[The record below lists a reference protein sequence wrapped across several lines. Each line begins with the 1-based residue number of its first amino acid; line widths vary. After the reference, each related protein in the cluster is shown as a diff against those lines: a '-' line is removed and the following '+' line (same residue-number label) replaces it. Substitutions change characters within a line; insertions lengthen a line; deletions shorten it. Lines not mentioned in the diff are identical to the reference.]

1 MNVLS
6 FFPLFV
12 TPLLDGLSW
21 GVMLVLIAM
30 GLTLIFGFLEVVNFA
45 HGGFYMLGG
54 YMVFAV
60 ISAGYGFFAG
70 VAGAIVIVAIL
81 GILTERLLLRRSYD
95 FGPITQLLI
104 MVGLALAIEGA
115 VIYIWGEQAKGV
127 AIPNMLSGSVLVF
140 GSTYPIYRLALVA
153 IGSVLI
159 IGVWL
164 FLERSRIG
172 LVIRASLT
180 DKEMARAFGND
191 IPTIYTYVFASGV
204 VIAAFAGALMT
215 PIRGIGPGTGA
226 SILLQAFIVVVVGG
240 LGSYRGSVVA
250 GLGLGMI
257 DVLVARYISFR
268 LSGITIIAVLLVVL
282 LLQPRGLFGVKGV
295 MEE

>member
-1 MNVLS
+1 MD
-6 FFPLFV
+6 PLFV

-45 HGGFYMLGG
+45 HGGYYMLGG
-54 YMVFAV
+54 YVVFASV
-60 ISAGYGFFAG
+60 NAGYGFLVG
-70 VAGAIVIVAIL
+70 VIGAIIAVAVL
-81 GILTERLLLRRSYD
+81 GILTETILLKPSYD

-104 MVGLALAIEGA
+104 MVGAALVIEGS
-115 VIYIWGEQAKGV
+115 VILIWGEQGKGV
-127 AIPNMLSGSVLVF
+127 QTPELFAGSVNVL
-140 GSTYPIYRLALVA
+140 GSSYPIYRL
-153 IGSVLI
+153 VLI
-159 IGVWL
+159 VVGVIVIAAVWL
-164 FLERSRIG
+164 FLERSKIG

-191 IPTIYTYVFASGV
+191 IPRIYTFVFASGV
-204 VIAAFAGALMT
+204 AIAALAGALMT
-215 PIRGIGPGTGA
+215 PLRGVGPETGA
-226 SILLQAFIVVVVGG
+226 SILLTAFIVVVVGG

-257 DVLVARYISFR
+257 DMLVARFVSFR
-268 LSGITIIAVLLVVL
+268 LSGITIIGVLVVVL
-282 LLQPRGLFGVKGV
+282 ILKPRGLFGVEGV

>member
-1 MNVLS
+1 MTFSALQ
-6 FFPLFV
+6 PLFI

-45 HGGFYMLGG
+45 HGGYYMVGG
-54 YMVFAV
+54 YMVFAAV
-60 ISAGYGFFAG
+60 DAGYGFFTG
-70 VAGAIVIVAIL
+70 VVAAIL
-81 GILTERLLLRRSYD
+81 VVAVLGVVTERLLLKPSYD

-104 MVGLALAIEGA
+104 MVGVALVIEGI
-115 VIYIWGEQAKGV
+115 VILIWGEQSKGV
-127 AIPNMLSGSVLVF
+127 STPEVLSGSVSLL
-140 GSTYPIYRLALVA
+140 GTTYPIYRL
-153 IGSVLI
+153 VLI
-159 IGVWL
+159 VVGTIVIVGVWL

-191 IPTIYTYVFASGV
+191 IPTIYTMVFAGGV
-204 VIAAFAGALMT
+204 AVAAFAGALMT
-215 PIRGIGPGTGA
+215 PLRGIGPETGA
-226 SILLQAFIVVVVGG
+226 TILLAAFIVVVVGG
-240 LGSYRGSVVA
+240 LGSYRGSVAA

-257 DVLVARYISFR
+257 DILVVRYVSFR

-282 LLQPRGLFGVKGV
+282 LIQPRGLFGVKGV

>member
-1 MNVLS
+1 MTTG
-6 FFPLFV
+6 FPMFI

-21 GVMLVLIAM
+21 AVMLILIAM

-54 YMVFAV
+54 FVLFATV
-60 ISAGYGFFAG
+60 NAGQSFFIG
-70 VAGAIVIVAIL
+70 VAGAILVVALL
-81 GILTERLLLRRSYD
+81 GVVTERLLLRPSYD

-104 MVGLALAIEGA
+104 MVGVALVIEGL
-115 VIYIWGEQAKGV
+115 VIFVWGEQAKGV
-127 AIPNMLSGSVLVF
+127 ATPAALGGSVGIL
-140 GSTYPIYRLALVA
+140 GSTYPVYRLFLVVVGVVVITA
-153 IGSVLI
+153 
-159 IGVWL
+159 VWL
-164 FLERSRIG
+164 FLKRSRLG

-191 IPTIYTYVFASGV
+191 IPTIYTLVFAGGV
-204 VIAAFAGALMT
+204 SIAALAGALMT

-226 SILLQAFIVVVVGG
+226 TILLQAFIVVVVGG
-240 LGSYRGSVVA
+240 LGSFRGSIVA

-257 DVLVARYISFR
+257 DILVARYIAFQ
-268 LSGITIIAVLLVVL
+268 LSGITVIFVLLIVLLVR
-282 LLQPRGLFGVKGV
+282 PRGLFGVEGV